1 MPPTTFQEKAMK
13 SHLLEYL
20 DQHRRLEESVAPKKI
35 EKSDVKSRLQVLVW
49 LCMPVPL
56 LLLFPGVCLAEET
69 AGESFQHEP
78 GGDGGGSRGRGHRR

>member
-1 MPPTTFQEKAMK
+1 MK

-49 LCMPVPL
+49 RCMSVPL
-56 LLLFPGVCLAEET
+56 HLLLPGVCLAEET
-69 AGESFQHEP
+69 AGESF
-78 GGDGGGSRGRGHRR
+78 

>member
-1 MPPTTFQEKAMK
+1 MK

-35 EKSDVKSRLQVLVW
+35 EKSDVKSRLQVLVE

-56 LLLFPGVCLAEET
+56 LLLFPGVCLAEEA

-78 GGDGGGSRGRGHRR
+78 GGDGGGSGGRGHRR